1 MKRLGSSLVVVFAL
15 LSTNTIG
22 QERRIC
28 SGPQLGTW
36 ALQSFTTEV
45 LATGEKTYQLGE
57 HPSGFLTYGPDC
69 RMQAILVRGG
79 RVASAALVPT
89 DPERVTLY
97 DGFIAYAGT
106 YAVAGDRVSHNI
118 DASWNQAW
126 TGATQVRQ
134 FKVDGA
140 SLVITTLPAKS
151 PFDGRDISS
160 VLVWTK
166 IQ

>member
-1 MKRLGSSLVVVFAL
+1 MKRLGFLLVVVFSL
-15 LSTNTIG
+15 LQTNTIG
-22 QERRIC
+22 QERRLC

-57 HPSGFLTYGPDC
+57 HPSGFITYGPDC

-79 RVASAALVPT
+79 RVAPAALVPT

-106 YAVAGDRVSHNI
+106 YAVASDRVSHNI
-118 DASWNQAW
+118 DASWNQTW
-126 TGATQVRQ
+126 TGTTQVRQ

-140 SLVITTLPAKS
+140 TLVVTTLPAKS

>member
-1 MKRLGSSLVVVFAL
+1 MKRLGLSLVVVFSL

-36 ALQSFTTEV
+36 ALQSFTTTV

-57 HPSGFLTYGPDC
+57 HPSGFITYGPDC

-79 RVASAALVPT
+79 RIAPAALVPT

-97 DGFIAYAGT
+97 DGFMAYAGT
-106 YAVAGDRVSHNI
+106 YVVAGDRVSHNI

-126 TGATQVRQ
+126 TGTTQVRQ